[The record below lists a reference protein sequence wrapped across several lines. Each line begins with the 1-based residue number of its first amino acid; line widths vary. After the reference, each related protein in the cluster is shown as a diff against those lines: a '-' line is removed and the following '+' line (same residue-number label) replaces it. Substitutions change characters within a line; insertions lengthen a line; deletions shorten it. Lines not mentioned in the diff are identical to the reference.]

1 MKNQIKILVV
11 LALVAGVVAAQAD
24 QNNFSISGDNSS
36 HGLSNN
42 PLTNLDHSDNNGNQ
56 GKGGDHSGNGD
67 NNGGGDHSGGDNSGG
82 DHSGG
87 DNGNSGP
94 KIQCVPAPSSFLGL
108 GLGIGALALL
118 KRRNA

>member
-1 MKNQIKILVV
+1 MKNHIKVLVV

-24 QNNFSISGDNSS
+24 QNNFSISGGDSS

-42 PLTNLDHSDNNGNQ
+42 PLNNLDQSNNN
-56 GKGGDHSGNGD
+56 
-67 NNGGGDHSGGDNSGG
+67 GDHSGGGG
-82 DHSGG
+82 DK
-87 DNGNSGP
+87 GNPCPPP

-118 KRRNA
+118 KRRNS